1 MSAQK
6 YYLVQENKYDSLFK
20 SYDPN
25 HLKIAQKDLRNIL
38 NDPQLNTSSKSVLYN
53 NALKNLN
60 KKLKQVDETPMKAE
74 DANLANVNTNLD
86 TTIQDLVNLLK
97 QTPQVLKKVHKRTYK
112 KKDAK
117 VSDVLSGEITPPQ
130 VSDFENFNPYVTKNV
145 IEKLKPKTAT
155 PKKRSRDYETDV
167 TQDSEFV
174 TPKRKSLTPRDR
186 ATKKEIEERKT
197 QELADYI
204 KNNPNYGITDS
215 GQVVSPKSKKPVK
228 GSNNKDIASYAISS
242 VGKTTPPGFRKI
254 RKLLQTDENVKKIK
268 ADPKGRF
275 SVKSWS

>member
-1 MSAQK
+1 
-6 YYLVQENKYDSLFK
+6 
-20 SYDPN
+20 
-25 HLKIAQKDLRNIL
+25 
-38 NDPQLNTSSKSVLYN
+38 
-53 NALKNLN
+53 
-60 KKLKQVDETPMKAE
+60 MKVE
-74 DANLANVNTNLD
+74 DVNLADVNTNLD
-86 TTIQDLVNLLK
+86 TTLQDLANLLK

-130 VSDFENFNPYVTKNV
+130 VSDFENFNPYVTKNF

-174 TPKRKSLTPRDR
+174 TPKRKSLPLRDHTALIEKLKPKTATPKKRSRDYETDVTQDSEFVTPKRKSLPHRDR
-186 ATKKEIEERKT
+186 ATKKEIEEKKT

-204 KNNPNYGITDS
+204 KNNPNYGFTDS

-228 GSNNKDIASYAISS
+228 GSNNKDIASYTISS
-242 VGKTTPPGFRKI
+242 VGKTTPPGFKKI
-254 RKLLQTDENVKKIK
+254 RKLLQSDENVKKIK

-275 SVKSWS
+275 SVKNWS